1 MKKNKVPKLD
11 NIDRDL
17 VSVDETKSNES
28 IINNN
33 INNRYSINNTDN
45 GPKPSIRKTKT
56 AKVNS
61 PKREKKSKKNKSPN
75 RTHKNPKNSDKKVK
89 FKEKVDIVKVECW
102 KQYNLEQTAD
112 ECEFIDDIL
121 EDFEIDNND
130 KGNNK
135 DKDKNDKKNDKNDKN
150 NKNDKKNEKPAGGR
164 NRTNNNKKGKG
175 KKGNYTCTCIII

>member
-1 MKKNKVPKLD
+1 MKKNKDLKLD

-17 VSVDETKSNES
+17 VSVDDTKSNES
-28 IINNN
+28 ILNNN
-33 INNRYSINNTDN
+33 INNRYSINNIDN

-56 AKVNS
+56 TKLNS
-61 PKREKKSKKNKSPN
+61 PKREKKSKKSKSPH

-112 ECEFIDDIL
+112 ECEYIDDVL

-135 DKDKNDKKNDKNDKN
+135 DK
-150 NKNDKKNEKPAGGR
+150 NKNDKKNEKPTGGR
-164 NRTNNNKKGKG
+164 NRNNNNKKGKG